1 MDRNEFAK
9 RLQSFVVPEDISVDE
24 LNTKVLPISEA
35 LIALMPNSLFRYRT
49 CTNLQ
54 IEAFENDKIYA
65 VTADLFNDPFDTLVR
80 FDINQIKTAAKTI
93 LSSDSISQLKHY
105 LEQGN
110 DFPESIKQILP
121 SENLEYYKEKVLTAD
136 IKEMELSIE
145 EYKNQILM
153 LIDFCFPLLT
163 NFSKKFVTIACF
175 CETVRS
181 ITMWSHYANNHQG
194 FVLEYNMRPTLFSKH
209 PNYGLYPVIYDEERY
224 DASSYMGWSFLKMI
238 GINSKNPDNFSHV
251 KCAIHKSLQWEYEQE
266 WRLVDYSS
274 RDCSKVNSTEISY
287 KPIAIYYGMRISEDN
302 KNLLH
307 EIACKKGIAE
317 YEMFIDNA
325 SSKYEMLFREY
336 PLKQK

>member
-1 MDRNEFAK
+1 MDRQEFAK
-9 RLQSFVVPEDISVDE
+9 RLQSLVVPEDVSVED
-24 LNTKVLPISEA
+24 LNTKVLPISES

-80 FDINQIKTAAKTI
+80 FDINQIKAAAKTI
-93 LSSDSISQLKHY
+93 LSSDSLFQLKHY

-110 DFPESIKQILP
+110 DFPESIKQVLP
-121 SENLEYYKEKVLTAD
+121 SGDTEYYKEKVLTAD
-136 IKEMELSIE
+136 FKEIELSIE
-145 EYKNQILM
+145 EYRNQILM
-153 LIDFCFPLLT
+153 LIDLYFPILEK
-163 NFSKKFVTIACF
+163 FSKKFVTIACF
-175 CETVRS
+175 CETVQS

-194 FVLEYNMRPTLFSKH
+194 FVLEYNMRPSLFSKH
-209 PNYGLYPVIYDEERY
+209 PNYGLYPVIYDKERY
-224 DASSYMGWSFLKMI
+224 DAYSYMGWSFLKMI
-238 GINSKNPDNFSHV
+238 GINSKNPDKFSHA
-251 KCAIHKSLQWEYEQE
+251 KCALHKSPQWEYEQE
-266 WRLVDYSS
+266 WRLIDYSS
-274 RDCSKVNSTEISY
+274 RDFCKVNSTEISY
-287 KPIAIYYGMRISEDN
+287 KPSAIYYGMHISEDN
-302 KNLLH
+302 KKLLH